1 MKQQHFG
8 NHTRMA
14 HWTYYFSLLL
24 ALVGVIGSSV
34 KLYRSCT
41 TGISGLLVPIVL
53 LCLSLSAM
61 IAIYYIRMNA
71 LIAQDRAIRAEE
83 SLRHFILTGQLPNPS
98 LRISQI
104 IALRFA
110 SDEEL
115 PALSQRAISENL
127 TPKQIKMAI
136 QTWRADFHRV

>member
-1 MKQQHFG
+1 MNQQHFG
-8 NHTRMA
+8 NHNRVA

-24 ALVGVIGSSV
+24 ALAGLIGSSV

-41 TGISGLLVPIVL
+41 TGLSGLLVPIVL
-53 LCLSLSAM
+53 LCLSISAM

-71 LIAQDRAIRAEE
+71 LTAQDRAIRAEE
-83 SLRHFILTGQLPNPS
+83 NLRHFVLTGQLPHAS
-98 LRISQI
+98 LRLSQI

-115 PALSQRAISENL
+115 SALSQRAVAENL
-127 TPKQIKMAI
+127 SPKQIKMAI
-136 QTWRADFHRV
+136 QKWRADYHRV